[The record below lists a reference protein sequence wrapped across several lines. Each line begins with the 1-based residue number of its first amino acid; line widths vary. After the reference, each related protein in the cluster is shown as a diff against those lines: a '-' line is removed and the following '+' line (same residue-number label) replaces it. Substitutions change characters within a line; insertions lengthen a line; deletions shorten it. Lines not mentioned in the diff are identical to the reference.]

1 MAGPTSS
8 SGSPLLSVRDVSV
21 RFGGIVA
28 LDGVTFD
35 VTSGQIAGL
44 IGPNGAGKTTLFNCL
59 SRLYTPNGGDIL
71 FEGVS
76 ILNRPRHDIPRIGIG
91 RTFQNVALFDRLSVL
106 DNVRVGCHSVSSTS
120 FLDNALR
127 LPKVAP
133 EEAHVAARAH
143 ELIAF
148 MDLVPFTNAMA
159 GGLPFPI
166 RKRVELARA
175 LASSPKLLLLDEP
188 AAGLNHEEI
197 EVLKGQIRRV
207 RDTAARHRAAGRA
220 SHEPGHVGVGQ
231 GGRHRLRQEDRR
243 RHPGR
248 GAARSRS
255 DPCLPGDLV
264 MAALLEVKG
273 LKAFYGQT
281 QSLYDV
287 GFEIE
292 PGGITTLLGANGA
305 GKTTTLR
312 AICNMVRR
320 EGLVRF
326 DGKDIKNMPTEE
338 VVRLRIAHVPEGRG
352 TFTTLTV
359 DENLR
364 IAAYTRRDKAGVK
377 RELDR
382 VFSYFPRLQERVQQQ
397 AGTLSG
403 GEQQMLAIARALMLG
418 PRLMLL
424 DEPSFGLAPLIVV
437 EIFRILRRINEE
449 EKVSILLV
457 EQNAALALDLAD
469 HAYVLETGHVVMSG
483 PSAVVKND
491 ENIRKSYLGY

>member
-1 MAGPTSS
+1 
-8 SGSPLLSVRDVSV
+8 
-21 RFGGIVA
+21 
-28 LDGVTFD
+28 
-35 VTSGQIAGL
+35 
-44 IGPNGAGKTTLFNCL
+44 
-59 SRLYTPNGGDIL
+59 
-71 FEGVS
+71 
-76 ILNRPRHDIPRIGIG
+76 
-91 RTFQNVALFDRLSVL
+91 
-106 DNVRVGCHSVSSTS
+106 
-120 FLDNALR
+120 
-127 LPKVAP
+127 
-133 EEAHVAARAH
+133 
-143 ELIAF
+143 
-148 MDLVPFTNAMA
+148 
-159 GGLPFPI
+159 
-166 RKRVELARA
+166 
-175 LASSPKLLLLDEP
+175 
-188 AAGLNHEEI
+188 
-197 EVLKGQIRRV
+197 
-207 RDTAARHRAAGRA
+207 
-220 SHEPGHVGVGQ
+220 
-231 GGRHRLRQEDRR
+231 
-243 RHPGR
+243 
-248 GAARSRS
+248 
-255 DPCLPGDLV
+255 

-287 GFEIE
+287 SFDIE
-292 PGGITTLLGANGA
+292 TGGITTLLGANGA

-320 EGLVRF
+320 EGAIRF
-326 DGKDIKNMPTEE
+326 DGKDMTRLPTEE
-338 VVRLRIAHVPEGRG
+338 IVRQRIAHVPEGRG

-364 IAAYTRRDKAGVK
+364 IAAYTRKDRAGVA
-377 RELDR
+377 RELER
-382 VFSYFPRLQERVQQQ
+382 VFAYFPRLKERVQQQ